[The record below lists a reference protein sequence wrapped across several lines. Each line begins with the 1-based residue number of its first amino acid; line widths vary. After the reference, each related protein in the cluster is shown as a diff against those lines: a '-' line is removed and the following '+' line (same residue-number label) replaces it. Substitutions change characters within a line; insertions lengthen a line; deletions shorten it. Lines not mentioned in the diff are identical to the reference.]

1 VQLKVT
7 PVKVFVIHIEAQT
20 EDGNV
25 HRVSISNMYSSE
37 TLKVRE
43 AASTPLCA
51 PHVAPPA
58 LPYPPKPTLLTNP
71 CLLTLRSVPL
81 PHPSASPTASS

>member
-1 VQLKVT
+1 MARDTTPTSPHVWTPALQLKVT

-37 TLKVRE
+37 SLKVRMT
-43 AASTPLCA
+43 A
-51 PHVAPPA
+51 
-58 LPYPPKPTLLTNP
+58 
-71 CLLTLRSVPL
+71 
-81 PHPSASPTASS
+81 SASRPAPVGTLPTSSCSATMNTRQA